1 VTGTERSGDR
11 HGPPT
16 TVETVLAVWRMAR
29 PSQLL
34 LIVAV
39 YALGVAIAVGL
50 GTALEP
56 RAVLFGLLALLP
68 VAASVHFANEF
79 ADYETDRLT
88 SERGSRTPFSG
99 GSGAADSVPRSV
111 ARRATLVAGV
121 VGALVSLG
129 LVLAGRLSPSAFC
142 FLAAIGLLGWV
153 YSLRPVALSRRGLG
167 EVDNALLGGL
177 LLPLYGAATL
187 EPPSVAVGLAVVPF
201 TLLVFA
207 NLLAT
212 QWPDRGVDAA
222 TGKYTLPTRW
232 STRRLRR
239 VHLAA
244 VVAAFTSLVALTGS
258 VLPPVVTV
266 ASLVAVPFAGWGVAT
281 FTRDERP
288 FPTVAAMVVMAVAQL
303 VAWAAVAD
311 LLPAPGLG

>member
-1 VTGTERSGDR
+1 MS
-11 HGPPT
+11 
-16 TVETVLAVWRMAR
+16 R

-50 GTALEP
+50 GAPVDTL
-56 RAVLFGLLALLP
+56 AVVVGVVTLLP
-68 VAASVHFANEF
+68 VAASVHFANEY

-88 SERGSRTPFSG
+88 AESATRTPFSG
-99 GSGAADSVPRSV
+99 GSGALHAAGLPRSV
-111 ARRATLVAGV
+111 ARDATLM
-121 VGALVSLG
+121 S
-129 LVLAGRLSPSAFC
+129 
-142 FLAAIGLLGWV
+142 GLLGAGLTVGLAVTGGLPAGAAIALALVALLGWG
-153 YSLRPVALSRRGLG
+153 YSLPPMQLSRRGLG

-177 LLPLYGAATL
+177 LLPHYGAATL
-187 EPPSVAVGLAVVPF
+187 ATPSLAVCFAVAPF

-212 QWPDRGVDAA
+212 QWPDRWADAF

-232 STRRLRR
+232 SPRRLRR
-239 VHLAA
+239 VHLLT
-244 VVAAFTSLVALTGS
+244 VVAAFASLVALTGP
-258 VLPPVVTV
+258 VLPSTVTL
-266 ASLVAVPFAGWGVAT
+266 ASLLAVPFAVWGVAT

-303 VAWAAVAD
+303 IAWAVVAD
-311 LLPAPGLG
+311 LLALP